1 MFKKI
6 NKLLTKHDKR
16 FLIALVFFSI
26 VVSLVETLSVSIVM
40 PFISVANDFSLIESN
55 HYFSMA
61 YHFFNMDS
69 AVTFILYFGFSLFF
83 FYIFRSLINM
93 FYFYMLAKFSEG
105 RYFIISKRLFE
116 TYLYLSNQKF
126 NSLNSAHLTKMIIN
140 EASFLTQV
148 ISSLLFMISEIFV
161 ILFIYALLLYVDWQS
176 TLLLS
181 LVLVVVVGLI
191 LRRITRL
198 VKTKGKERE
207 LYQRNVY
214 DILSS
219 SFGNFKVIKLFSN
232 ENEVVQSFVEVS
244 KKFVETNITFET
256 SSHIPRLVLDALGF
270 SLLSLVVALLVWQ
283 HQANISSFM
292 PILSLYLLA
301 LYRLLPSVHR
311 LIVGYNKIMFYS
323 KSIELVHTEFHYERE
338 KLGRGLISFK
348 NVIQFKNV
356 GFYYEKDNYVLM
368 NINFTIQKGDTI
380 GIIGE
385 SGSGKSTLVDM
396 LIGLNLPIQGE
407 IKIDEAQLCINNL
420 VSWREQIG
428 YIPQSIYLFDG
439 TVADNILFGRTYNK
453 QRLIEILEKVKLWEM
468 LEDKNGLDTL
478 VGEGGKLL
486 SGGQKQRVAIA
497 RALYSSPDILVL
509 DEATSALD
517 KKIEMEIMKEIDVL
531 CRDKTLIIIS
541 HNEAILEHC
550 HKILK
555 VENQGVSIRYQK
567 EML

>member
-1 MFKKI
+1 MFIKI

-16 FLIALVFFSI
+16 FLIILVFFSI
-26 VVSLVETLSVSIVM
+26 IISLIETLAVSIIM

-55 HYFSMA
+55 YYFSTL
-61 YHFFNMDS
+61 YHFFDMNS
-69 AVTFILYFGFSLFF
+69 AVTFILYFGVFLFL
-83 FYIFRSLINM
+83 FYILRSFINM

-116 TYLYLSNQKF
+116 TYLSLSNQKF
-126 NSLNSAHLTKMIIN
+126 NSLNSAHLTKMVIN

-181 LVLVVVVGLI
+181 LVLMVVVGLI
-191 LRRITRL
+191 LRKITSL

-207 LYQRNVY
+207 EHQRHVY

-232 ENEVVQSFVEVS
+232 ENEVIQSFTEVS
-244 KKFVETNITFET
+244 KKFVKTNIIFES

-270 SLLSLVVALLVWQ
+270 SLLSLVVALLVWK
-283 HQANISSFM
+283 HQADISSFM

-311 LIVGYNKIMFYS
+311 LIVRYNKIMFYS
-323 KSIELVHTEFHYERE
+323 KSIELVHSELNYQGESLGTESI
-338 KLGRGLISFK
+338 GFK
-348 NVIQFKNV
+348 KMIQFKNV
-356 GFYYEKDNYVLM
+356 GFSYTEGNNILM
-368 NINFTIQKGDTI
+368 NINFLIKKGETI
-380 GIIGE
+380 GIVGE

-396 LIGLNLPIQGE
+396 LIGLNLPTEGQ
-407 IKIDEAQLCINNL
+407 IKIDDVELCEDNL

-439 TVADNILFGRTYNK
+439 TVAENILFGRTYNQ
-453 QRLIEILEKVKLWEM
+453 QRLINVLKKVKLWEI

-517 KKIEMEIMKEIDVL
+517 KKIEMEIMKEIYLL
-531 CRDKTLIIIS
+531 CKDKTLIIIS
-541 HNEAILEHC
+541 HNEAILEDC

-555 VENQGVSIRYQK
+555 VENHAIFMRYQK
-567 EML
+567 EI